1 MNRLQHETSPYL
13 LQHKDNPV
21 DWYPWG
27 EEAFEKARQEDKPI
41 LLSVG
46 YSACHWCH
54 VMAHESFEHD
64 PTASLMN
71 ELFVNVKVDRE
82 ERPDVD
88 DIYMQ
93 AVQALSGHGGW
104 PMTVF
109 LMPDGRPFYGGTY
122 FPREPRF
129 NMPAFRQVLV
139 GVADAYRERRDE
151 VERSAQALT
160 ESLDRGVLN
169 IGGDASALNADLLT
183 AAAQGILSNYDQQYG
198 GFGRA
203 PKFPQP
209 MNLEFLLR
217 DYVRSGSQ
225 NALDAVTFTLKQMA
239 RGGIYDQ
246 IGGGFHRYSV
256 DAIWLVPHFEKMLYD
271 NAQLSR
277 VYLHAWQITHDPYFR
292 RIAEE
297 IYDYILREMTSPEGG
312 FYSTTD
318 ADSEGEEGRFFV
330 WHQEELYEHLEER
343 DADIAVEYWGVTPG
357 GNFEGANILHVPN
370 DDAVVADR
378 LDMTEAELHSRL
390 ISIKDTLYAVR
401 TQRVHPGL
409 DDKLLTAWNGMM
421 LASLAEAARVLG
433 REDYQTAAVRCGEFL
448 LREMLTDEGR
458 LLRTYKNGER
468 KINGYLEDYANLIDG
483 LLELY
488 QTTFDEAWFSAAHRL
503 ADHVLEH
510 FPAEDGG
517 FFDTSDDHEA
527 LIVRPRNVQDNA
539 TPSGSAMMARQLLRL
554 AAYTGDARYDQA
566 AEGTLR
572 LLTEALRQFPQ
583 AFGESLNA
591 LDMLVGGHQEVAMVG
606 SLGAEGTQAL
616 RQVLIETYRP
626 NIVTALA
633 EADIE
638 GETSIPLLNYRVMRG
653 GEPTVYVCR
662 NFACAM
668 PVTTP
673 EAMRSLLDETGEDA
687 APPQG
692 TLTL

>member
-1 MNRLQHETSPYL
+1 
-13 LQHKDNPV
+13 
-21 DWYPWG
+21 
-27 EEAFEKARQEDKPI
+27 
-41 LLSVG
+41 
-46 YSACHWCH
+46 
-54 VMAHESFEHD
+54 
-64 PTASLMN
+64 
-71 ELFVNVKVDRE
+71 
-82 ERPDVD
+82 
-88 DIYMQ
+88 
-93 AVQALSGHGGW
+93 
-104 PMTVF
+104 
-109 LMPDGRPFYGGTY
+109 
-122 FPREPRF
+122 
-129 NMPAFRQVLV
+129 
-139 GVADAYRERRDE
+139 
-151 VERSAQALT
+151 
-160 ESLDRGVLN
+160 
-169 IGGDASALNADLLT
+169 
-183 AAAQGILSNYDQQYG
+183 
-198 GFGRA
+198 
-203 PKFPQP
+203 
-209 MNLEFLLR
+209 
-217 DYVRSGSQ
+217 
-225 NALDAVTFTLKQMA
+225 
-239 RGGIYDQ
+239 
-246 IGGGFHRYSV
+246 
-256 DAIWLVPHFEKMLYD
+256 MLYD

-277 VYLHAWQITHDPYFR
+277 VYLHAWQITHDSYFR

-448 LREMLTDEGR
+448 LREMLTDDGR

-606 SLGAEGTQAL
+606 PLGAEGTQAL

-673 EAMRSLLDETGEDA
+673 EAMRGLLDDAGEDA